1 MVDKISNHLLIK
13 YFTVSVNKKPKGK
26 RERTGLSPL
35 LIFDSSWDEFRH
47 PLLSRDTRSIWLG
60 LDSVFGIG
68 YYSCKQSLGMR
79 IPGDPVESLNRALKH
94 DPESVIFL
102 KELCPDT

>member
-1 MVDKISNHLLIK
+1 VVDKISNHLLIK
-13 YFTVSVNKKPKGK
+13 YFIVSVNKKPKGK
-26 RERTGLSPL
+26 RERTRLSPL

-68 YYSCKQSLGMR
+68 YFSCKQSLGMR
-79 IPGDPVESLNRALKH
+79 FPGDPVGTLNRALKH
-94 DPESVIFL
+94 NLEFAIFL